1 MINSSFLDF
10 LTDLIQ
16 KPCTGTLLDKKSS
29 GGRTCNALLYT
40 HCTSR
45 LSCAA
50 AGEARKMKV
59 RANLNNASAEKMIA
73 PPPTAIT
80 GEGQITSGLGNT
92 VIKRRKAPALKT
104 IWLVVVDGN

>member
-1 MINSSFLDF
+1 
-10 LTDLIQ
+10 
-16 KPCTGTLLDKKSS
+16 
-29 GGRTCNALLYT
+29 
-40 HCTSR
+40 
-45 LSCAA
+45 
-50 AGEARKMKV
+50 MKV
-59 RANLNNASAEKMIA
+59 RANLNNAEKMIA